1 MASGTQEVTHHKVY
15 RCGAAAVLAASAAML
30 GACGA
35 TPPPAVGAAQ
45 TQPVESLGQGDYAST
60 PGTEYPL
67 RNSDIV
73 SINVFREPDLS
84 LDKVAVGAD
93 GMLSIPL
100 VGPISATGRTT
111 SELASD
117 IALALGQ
124 AGLKNPRVSV
134 NIIEHA
140 SHLVTVEGGVTEPG
154 VFPFQPGAKLSSA
167 IAMAKGPNRVA
178 QLREVAVFRDTPQ
191 GLMVAKFDYHAVRQ
205 GTMLDPVL
213 QPGDRVVV
221 GISGLSQFWQDLL
234 RALPAFALFTNVN
247 W

>member
-1 MASGTQEVTHHKVY
+1 MHNLTFHRRISI
-15 RCGAAAVLAASAAML
+15 AALFTAGAML
-30 GACGA
+30 SACGA

-45 TQPVESLGQGDYAST
+45 TTPVDSLGQADYASVT
-60 PGTEYPL
+60 DADYRL
-67 RNSDIV
+67 RNSDIL
-73 SINVFREPDLS
+73 SILVFREPELS
-84 LDKVAVGAD
+84 MEKVAVGAD
-93 GMLSIPL
+93 GMLSLPL
-100 VGPISATGRTT
+100 VGPIAANGRTT
-111 SELASD
+111 AELAGD
-117 IALALGQ
+117 IAFALDR
-124 AGLKNPRVSV
+124 AGLKNPQVSINV
-134 NIIEHA
+134 IDHA

-167 IAMAKGPNRVA
+167 IALAKGPNRVA
-178 QLREVAVFRDTPQ
+178 QMREVAIFRETPQ
-191 GLMVAKFDYHAVRQ
+191 GLMVAKFDYRAVRQ